1 MMQIIIDG
9 RPVEAKA
16 DESLLSMVKRLGL
29 DTDSLKTRPLA
40 ADIAGEVFTLNY
52 IPMRQ
57 KEQGGASVDAV
68 PEGEQN
74 EAPTTLRMRKAIR
87 KSNGDIKLIRY
98 SETRGKAIYERT
110 MLYVFFLAMRELF
123 PHAKTKVNYAIG
135 AGIDISVDMPEL
147 PFSQDDVEAV
157 RAKMREIVQ
166 ADYPLI
172 RKRLSIAD
180 AIRLFEQDGQE
191 DKVRL
196 LKWRR
201 FTYFDVYVHEDY
213 ADYFYGEM
221 CPSTA
226 YAGVFDLQHRNG
238 GLFLLRPSTQ
248 DADIATRYVYQP
260 NLSKAFATT
269 DRWTDLMHCR
279 CVADLNAM
287 VEDGSVRELIRVN
300 EALHERRF
308 AEIATEIVNRG
319 ARAVLIAGPSSSGKT
334 TSANRVATQ
343 LRVLGKTPILL
354 SLDDYYIDRS
364 LIQPDENG
372 EFDYEHI
379 NMIDVPQFNEDLEA
393 LLEGKRVEIPHFDFK
408 TGTRQMIGHYVQLRE
423 NAVLIIEG
431 LHALNPM
438 LLTPRIDKRLIFKLY
453 VSALATLNLDD
464 HNRIPTTDVRL
475 LRRMMRDYETRGATI
490 ERTLGMWESV
500 KRGEQRWIFPYQE
513 SADEIMNTTLVYELA
528 VLKKHL
534 YPLLQAVESSSPCYD
549 EVIGTIKFLNYI
561 QDAAVEDEIPPT
573 SILREFVGGN
583 AFYR

>member
-1 MMQIIIDG
+1 M
-9 RPVEAKA
+9 
-16 DESLLSMVKRLGL
+16 
-29 DTDSLKTRPLA
+29 
-40 ADIAGEVFTLNY
+40 
-52 IPMRQ
+52 
-57 KEQGGASVDAV
+57 
-68 PEGEQN
+68 
-74 EAPTTLRMRKAIR
+74 
-87 KSNGDIKLIRY
+87 
-98 SETRGKAIYERT
+98 
-110 MLYVFFLAMRELF
+110 
-123 PHAKTKVNYAIG
+123 
-135 AGIDISVDMPEL
+135 
-147 PFSQDDVEAV
+147 
-157 RAKMREIVQ
+157 
-166 ADYPLI
+166 
-172 RKRLSIAD
+172 
-180 AIRLFEQDGQE
+180 
-191 DKVRL
+191 
-196 LKWRR
+196 
-201 FTYFDVYVHEDY
+201 
-213 ADYFYGEM
+213 
-221 CPSTA
+221 
-226 YAGVFDLQHRNG
+226 
-238 GLFLLRPSTQ
+238 
-248 DADIATRYVYQP
+248 
-260 NLSKAFATT
+260 T
-269 DRWTDLMHCR
+269 DRWADLMQCR

-364 LIQPDENG
+364 LIHPDENG
-372 EFDYEHI
+372 EIDYEHI
-379 NMIDVPQFNEDLEA
+379 NMIDVPQFNIDLEA
-393 LLEGKRVEIPHFDFK
+393 LLEGRRVEVPHFDFK
-408 TGTRQMIGHYVQLRE
+408 TGSRQMLGHFVQMQE
-423 NAVLIIEG
+423 NTILIIEG

-534 YPLLQAVESSSPCYD
+534 YPLLGAVEATSPCYD

>member
-1 MMQIIIDG
+1 MQILIDG
-9 RPVEAKA
+9 NPVDAHA
-16 DESLLSMVKRLGL
+16 DETLLSMVRRLDL

-52 IPMRQ
+52 IPMRE
-57 KEQGGASVDAV
+57 KEQGD
-68 PEGEQN
+68 
-74 EAPTTLRMRKAIR
+74 APTTFRMRKAIR
-87 KSNGDIKLIRY
+87 KSNGEIKLIRY

-123 PHAKTKVNYAIG
+123 PEAKTKVNYAVG
-135 AGIDISVDMPEL
+135 AGLDISVDMPDL
-147 PFSQDDVEAV
+147 PFSQDDVETV
-157 RAKMREIVQ
+157 RAKMREIAD

-172 RKRLSIAD
+172 RRRLDID
-180 AIRLFEQDGQE
+180 EAIKLFEKDGQE

-201 FTYFDVYVHEDY
+201 FTYFDVYTHDEY
-213 ADYFYGEM
+213 SDYFYGEM
-221 CPSTA
+221 CPSTG
-226 YAGVFDLQHRNG
+226 YARVFDLQHRNG
-238 GLFLLRPSTQ
+238 GLFLLRPSVQ
-248 DADIATRYVYQP
+248 DADVATRYVYQP
-260 NLSKAFATT
+260 NLTKAFATT
-269 DRWTDLMHCR
+269 DRWADLMHCR

-364 LIQPDENG
+364 LVKPDENG
-372 EFDYEHI
+372 EIDYEHI
-379 NMIDVPQFNEDLEA
+379 NMIDVPQFNIDLEA
-393 LLEGKRVEIPHFDFK
+393 LLKGQRVEIPHFDFK
-408 TGTRQMIGHYVQLRE
+408 SGSRQMIGHFVQLKE
-423 NAVLIIEG
+423 NAILIIEG

-438 LLTPRIDKRLIFKLY
+438 LLTPRIDKRLIFRLY

-534 YPLLQAVESSSPCYD
+534 YPLLQAVEASSPCYD
-549 EVIGTIKFLNYI
+549 EVISTIKFLNYI